1 MKKFVIV
8 TGGKGFIGYNLCNYL
23 SKYYNV
29 ISIDNLNLKQIFKKK
44 KFHKDYNFSIGNKKK
59 IEVII
64 KKYKP
69 LFIYN
74 LAAESHVDNSI
85 KNPSKI
91 IKNNIGETY
100 NFIQVVLNN
109 ISFLGKNF
117 KFIHLSTDEVYGSI
131 KKNSK
136 KIFNE
141 NSNLLPNSP
150 YSSSKAAIDL
160 IIRSLVETYKFPAII
175 IRSCNNFG
183 PYQHYEKLIPKIIQN
198 AMKFKKIPIYAKGDQ
213 VREWVFVKD
222 VIKQIH
228 LISKKG
234 LLGEIYNIG
243 SGFRINNINLTK
255 KILSKISY
263 IQNIDKQKLFQ
274 LIENVKD
281 RPGHDFKYAVS
292 SKKTDKLIKYK
303 YKSSFDDKLEE
314 TILWYKKKLD
324 D

>member
-1 MKKFVIV
+1 MKSNVVV
-8 TGGKGFIGYNLCNYL
+8 TGGKGFIGYNLCIHL

-29 ISIDNLNLKQIFKKK
+29 INIDNYNLRQIFKKK
-44 KFHKDYNFSIGNKKK
+44 KFYKDYNFSIGNKKK
-59 IEVII
+59 NKTIL

-69 LFIYN
+69 IFIFN

-100 NFIQVVLNN
+100 NLIQAVLDN

-131 KKNSK
+131 KKNSS
-136 KIFNE
+136 KIFKE

-160 IIRSLVETYKFPAII
+160 IIRSLIVTYQFPGII

-198 AMKFKKIPIYAKGDQ
+198 AMKLKKIPIYAKGNQ
-213 VREWVFVKD
+213 IREWAFVND
-222 VIKQIH
+222 VSQQIH

-234 LLGEIYNIG
+234 ILGQIYNIG
-243 SGFRINNINLTK
+243 SGFRISNINLTK
-255 KILSKISY
+255 KILSKVSH
-263 IQNIDKQKLFQ
+263 IQKIDKQKLIQ

-292 SKKTDKLIKYK
+292 SKKTDKLIRYK